1 MMNVREYSIKKIEN
15 SKLASM
21 KIYGEM
27 NDKERHAISMIESR
41 GIVGIHSMEKDLKL
55 DSTDDTSRIVNYL
68 TLLGYTAKN
77 IYSVAS
83 SDEAMII
90 DIDYNQLLMYLAANT
105 DFTG

>member
-1 MMNVREYSIKKIEN
+1 MNVREYSIKKIESN
-15 SKLASM
+15 ELAAL

-27 NDKERHAISMIESR
+27 NDKERRAISVIESR

-55 DSTDDTSRIVNYL
+55 DSTDDTSRIVDYL
-68 TLLGYTAKN
+68 IHLGYTAKIAHSDN
-77 IYSVAS
+77 S
-83 SDEAMII
+83 SDEAIVI